1 VTACPDQRLGVIAHR
16 GRASA
21 CLRSS
26 SSRKWSC
33 ALGANSRRISHG
45 PVCTGRTW
53 SCERMVDCTEHG
65 GDVEGS
71 GASLSD
77 YRDLFSL
84 MRAVK
89 LQSVFRGHRSR
100 LLLGAARKQGPR
112 LAATKLQA
120 AFRGHLDRLRAQ
132 QALARKVA
140 VLRIQR
146 IQVAVHPTR
155 AGGRVEAIAALRL
168 SVVHVRAGNLPRP
181 RDESPCASRPGGRTA
196 TYQPQA
202 IGTTAAADLAA
213 GRRKHFAAGRR
224 VTACPGLCTGFLHC
238 PGPRCGCFWRCG
250 HDMTAGASALAV
262 FASSPVHGLFSR

>member
-1 VTACPDQRLGVIAHR
+1 
-16 GRASA
+16 
-21 CLRSS
+21 
-26 SSRKWSC
+26 
-33 ALGANSRRISHG
+33 
-45 PVCTGRTW
+45 
-53 SCERMVDCTEHG
+53 MVDKR
-65 GDVEGS
+65 S
-71 GASLSD
+71 PLLD
-77 YRDLFSL
+77 YHEMFSI

-140 VLRIQR
+140 VLRIER

-155 AGGRVEAIAALRL
+155 AGGRVAGIAALRL

-181 RDESPCASRPGGRTA
+181 RDESPCASRPGGRAA
-196 TYQPQA
+196 TCQPQA

-213 GRRKHFAAGRR
+213 GCRKYFAAGRR
-224 VTACPGLCTGFLHC
+224 VTACPGLCTCFLHC

-250 HDMTAGASALAV
+250 HGMTAGASALSV
-262 FASSPVHGLFSR
+262 FASSPVYGLFSR